1 MFEASAMLL
10 RCAHLRAEVDVSL
23 SQCSYELSGVLEVNI
38 VVGGA
43 VHDHV
48 LLAAEILGFVGY
60 VCILWEIPYKL
71 ESPLFAYFY
80 IATSYMYK
88 ICSKL
93 RLLDSQLDS

>member
-1 MFEASAMLL
+1 MTLVGVHLQHDVTSTNVHVTVARWQHWGSKWMFEASAMLL

-60 VCILWEIPYKL
+60 VCIL
-71 ESPLFAYFY
+71 
-80 IATSYMYK
+80 
-88 ICSKL
+88 
-93 RLLDSQLDS
+93 